1 MIIKFKEKAKPE
13 EIALLRD
20 VLQNQGFSIH
30 ESTGTSITLFGVIG
44 DTSKFDPNSLYV
56 YDFIETVLRVQEPYK
71 QVNRKFHPEDTII
84 NVKGVQIGGKNV
96 VALAGPC
103 AVESLEQ
110 MQSIAPLVKAA
121 GAKILRAGAYKPR
134 TSPYSFQGL
143 GEKGLKILG
152 QIGREYS
159 LPVVSELMS
168 IEDIPLFIENV
179 DIIQIGA
186 RNMQNFSLLKE
197 VGKLDKPVLLK
208 RGMANTIEEWLM
220 SAEYIFAGG
229 NDKVILCDRGIRT
242 FETSTRNTLDIS
254 SIPVLKKLSHLPV
267 IVDPSHAA
275 GRWEFI
281 ESMSRAAVAAG
292 ADGLII
298 EVHPD
303 PEKALSDGQQSLK
316 PERFSTLMQ
325 SCRLVAGAIGRTME

>member
-30 ESTGTSITLFGVIG
+30 ESTGTLITLFGVIG

-168 IEDIPLFIENV
+168 IEDISLFIENV

>member
-168 IEDIPLFIENV
+168 IEDISLFIENV

>member
-30 ESTGTSITLFGVIG
+30 ESTGTLITLFGVIG